1 MVEKS
6 AAVAGAGAGEGEGEG
21 VEGGAG
27 VGEEADRWRRV
38 ATEQTSKAGGRRKS
52 KCTTR
57 RSLRC

>member
-1 MVEKS
+1 MS
-6 AAVAGAGAGEGEGEG
+6 ACDVSPLEVCPLEREG

-38 ATEQTSKAGGRRKS
+38 ATEQTLKAGGRRKS